1 MLQWRQRARLLCF
14 LNVLKN
20 PPMEIGE
27 IIGINLYATQ
37 RVLTVACLGF
47 WGTLPNFLQE
57 AKITLFSAEFST
69 TFGIGDLLLQNW
81 EKYGKSKT
89 IGFITDYLTIFTS
102 HFVGIG

>member
-47 WGTLPNFLQE
+47 WGTLPNFFTGGKNNL
-57 AKITLFSAEFST
+57 IFGRIFDNIWNWRLT
-69 TFGIGDLLLQNW
+69 TPKLGEIW
-81 EKYGKSKT
+81 KT
-89 IGFITDYLTIFTS
+89 
-102 HFVGIG
+102 